1 MRDLMSSLNTGRST
15 VEMAAAFQCE
25 FLKKN
30 KSPELLLL
38 PPALPAKQK
47 KREKKK
53 ADMKN
58 AKAHEGKSL
67 TLRQHNTTNILSSER
82 HLRQLQH
89 ERNHVLLLDEMFY
102 QEPAQSTIVLLMDRG
117 KSFKTVFPLEKFVKL
132 KVETFIS

>member
-1 MRDLMSSLNTGRST
+1 MQASRVSETMRDLMSSLNTGRST

-47 KREKKK
+47 KREK

-58 AKAHEGKSL
+58 AKAHE
-67 TLRQHNTTNILSSER
+67 R
-82 HLRQLQH
+82 
-89 ERNHVLLLDEMFY
+89 
-102 QEPAQSTIVLLMDRG
+102 
-117 KSFKTVFPLEKFVKL
+117 
-132 KVETFIS
+132 